1 MTDLVE
7 DARDRFFLFWH
18 HEAISA
24 YDIHER

>member
-7 DARDRFFLFWH
+7 GAQDRFFLFWH

-24 YDIHER
+24 YYIHER